1 MALTD
6 KQKAASKARRDKIMA
21 AAKQGG
27 YIPQKR
33 EGKGLS
39 IKKTSKTGTTYYYQP
54 WDTLD
59 QAQKDKRIKYSKDYA
74 AKTRAEARAYRAE
87 HGVTSKKKGR

>member
-27 YIPQKR
+27 YVPQKR
-33 EGKGLS
+33 EGSGLS
-39 IKKTSKTGTTYYYQP
+39 IKKKSKSGTTYYYQP
-54 WDTLD
+54 WKTLTPE
-59 QAQKDKRIKYSKDYA
+59 QKAKRIAYSKDYA

-87 HGVTSKKKGR
+87 HGR